1 MLKMKFKIDI
11 ILVRLIILKFYT
23 MQDYVVDD
31 IMLIWQLV
39 YDMTVDDVNILHV
52 KTMTYSKS

>member
-1 MLKMKFKIDI
+1 MKFNIDI

>member
-23 MQDYVVDD
+23 MQDYVVHD